1 MPGADFYRA
10 LATVKFI
17 QDELLHEHDAQNA
30 MKLCFEKIHQ
40 SLDMF
45 HGHYIN
51 RVRFHLNRHHT
62 EYLRKVRVMRRE
74 RGESQRM
81 EEENEAAKKALS
93 TRRSARVGV
102 AQDLANDVEQLKNI
116 VRRKDLEIDR
126 LTMLLDEKIETIP
139 HAKQPAREMNPPKL
153 RRLEKLL
160 NPYLPSSD
168 EDDSLTPMPPRP
180 ADTQGRPASA
190 KESD

>member
-1 MPGADFYRA
+1 
-10 LATVKFI
+10 
-17 QDELLHEHDAQNA
+17 

-62 EYLRKVRVMRRE
+62 EYLRKVRVMRKE
-74 RGESQRM
+74 RGESQRR

-139 HAKQPAREMNPPKL
+139 HATQTAREMNPPKL

-180 ADTQGRPASA
+180 ADTQGRPTSA